1 MKVTGHARNT
11 TVETATARRGEPGW
25 RNAPTPGA
33 KARRKA
39 QRKEARAAAERYARR
54 ETPAE
59 QRAYAAL
66 AQEVARRM
74 ARDASPLLGSQ
85 DVTPRRS
92 ADLACITCGEE
103 PMARETATAR
113 AQDADRQLSAMA
125 AKALL
130 DRGA

>member
-66 AQEVARRM
+66 AREVAQRM
-74 ARDASPLLGSQ
+74 ALDASPLLGSQ
-85 DVTPRRS
+85 
-92 ADLACITCGEE
+92 EE
-103 PMARETATAR
+103 PMARETWAR
-113 AQDADRQLSAMA
+113 RCQRALRQLAAMA
-125 AKALL
+125 AKAFL